1 MVQSEDFPLKVV
13 CFETETTGLIANRA
27 VRDSAL
33 PRIIDFYAALVDLD
47 SDDPPARE
55 IEYLLD
61 PGEGS
66 EIPEK
71 VTKITGLTLA
81 DLRGRPRFFD
91 VATEIRDFMESG
103 EAVLAH
109 NCSFDREV
117 LQIEL
122 DRAGVP
128 IEWPRCICTVEQ
140 TMHLRGHRM
149 NLGDLHEMLFGKRH
163 PDAHRARSD
172 AEATIRVARELRKRG
187 ELE

>member
-1 MVQSEDFPLKVV
+1 MVKMKVV
-13 CFETETTGLIANRA
+13 VFDTETTGLIANRA

-47 SDDPPARE
+47 RDDPPARE
-55 IEYLLD
+55 IEHLLD
-61 PGEGS
+61 PGEDA

-81 DLRGRPRFFD
+81 DLRGRPRFLD
-91 VATEIRDFMESG
+91 VATEVRDFMMSG

-128 IEWPRCICTVEQ
+128 IKWPRSICSVEQ
-140 TMHLRGHRM
+140 TMHLRGHRLS
-149 NLGDLHEMLFGKRH
+149 LGALHELLFGKPH

-172 AEATIRVARELRKRG
+172 AEATIRIARELRKRG